1 MLEVKRKVPMSAGR
15 HGSNKHC
22 FLSAACPSAVGVVV
36 GLAVENVLQRVLQLP
51 VVSSTQ
57 ESLQRTYASTKEA
70 HPLVASVCEA
80 YEKGVQGASS
90 LAAWSMEPVVRR
102 LEPQFSAAN
111 TLACRGLDHLEQ
123 KIPALQYPVE
133 KIASELKDS
142 ISTPLQSAKSTIGSS
157 VLGALD
163 KILGLAAEGY
173 ELTRSTATSTAEY
186 AWSSRVSQMAATGV
200 DTALGKLEKLVAFLL
215 PEEDCQPAQKPAA
228 AQGSKA
234 AASQAQPELGTLH
247 RIGTLTSTVSYH
259 AYQQAARAI
268 QHTKA
273 KGQELALWIPGL
285 GGMAKQ
291 STAKAQQVLSDVQHA
306 ASAWL
311 SRRQSK
317 EPEQQPKK
325 EMKKKE
331 SEAREKAESSKIP
344 SLVGSMAQT
353 LQAAYLPAISSM
365 KKVPSATWDAAGG
378 LLQLTPNKAASI
390 AREKVG
396 ALGGTLRSALGI
408 LSHYVPLPSLQLK
421 EKETPCGSKPIPGL
435 HKRKEGSKPE
445 TPLAQEKVL
454 LRVEWRAS
462 RGHHPLSFLDL
473 EDPLFLQPFPFQR
486 QTLHRA
492 LALEPEYTISRKST
506 FSPYSSRRVSEG
518 LHRFCSEPIYTR
530 AHYSSLYSTAIKK
543 D

>member
-1 MLEVKRKVPMSAGR
+1 MAAKKNQTTQNGSA
-15 HGSNKHC
+15 K
-22 FLSAACPSAVGVVV
+22 
-36 GLAVENVLQRVLQLP
+36 ENVLQRVLKLP
-51 VVSSTQ
+51 VVSSTR

-80 YEKGVQGASS
+80 CEKGMQGASS
-90 LAAWSMEPVVRR
+90 LAAWSMEPVVHR

-157 VLGALD
+157 VLGTLD

-200 DTALGKLEKLVAFLL
+200 DTALGKLEKLVASLL

-234 AASQAQPELGTLH
+234 IASQAQPQLGTLH
-247 RIGTLTSTVSYH
+247 RIGALASTVSYR

-285 GGMAKQ
+285 GGMAEQ
-291 STAKAQQVLSDVQHA
+291 STAKAQQVPSDVQHA
-306 ASAWL
+306 ASGWL
-311 SRRQSK
+311 SRQQSK
-317 EPEQQPKK
+317 ELEQQPKK
-325 EMKKKE
+325 EMKKEE
-331 SEAREKAESSKIP
+331 SEAREKAESSRIP

-353 LQAAYLPAISSM
+353 LQAAYLSTISSM
-365 KKVPSATWDAAGG
+365 KKVPSATWDAAVG

-396 ALGGTLRSALGI
+396 AVGGTLRSASGI
-408 LSHYVPLPSLQLK
+408 LSRYVPLPRLQLK
-421 EKETPCGSKPIPGL
+421 EKETPCGSKPISGL
-435 HKRKEGSKPE
+435 HKREEGSKPE

-462 RGHHPLSFLDL
+462 QGHHPLSFLDL

-486 QTLHRA
+486 QMLHRA
-492 LALEPEYTISRKST
+492 LAVEPEYTISRKHS
-506 FSPYSSRRVSEG
+506 FSPYSSRRASEG
-518 LHRFCSEPIYTR
+518 LHRFCSEPVYTR

>member
-1 MLEVKRKVPMSAGR
+1 MAAKKNWTTQNGSAKEMLEVKRKVPMSAGR

-22 FLSAACPSAVGVVV
+22 FLSAACPSAVGVV

-51 VVSSTQ
+51 VVSSTR

-80 YEKGVQGASS
+80 YEKGMQGASS

-133 KIASELKDS
+133 KIASKLKDS

-215 PEEDCQPAQKPAA
+215 PEEDCQPAQKPAG

-234 AASQAQPELGTLH
+234 AASQAQPELSTLH

-285 GGMAKQ
+285 
-291 STAKAQQVLSDVQHA
+291 
-306 ASAWL
+306 
-311 SRRQSK
+311 
-317 EPEQQPKK
+317 
-325 EMKKKE
+325 
-331 SEAREKAESSKIP
+331 KAESSRIP

-518 LHRFCSEPIYTR
+518 SHRFCSEPIYTR